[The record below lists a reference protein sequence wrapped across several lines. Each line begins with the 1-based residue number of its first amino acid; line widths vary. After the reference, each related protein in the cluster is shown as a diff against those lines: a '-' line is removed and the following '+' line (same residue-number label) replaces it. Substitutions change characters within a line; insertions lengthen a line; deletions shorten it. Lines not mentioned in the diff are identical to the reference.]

1 MNFPGPVFCSSYH
14 EFVQSNGRVSGLQK
28 KGLKVLKPKRGDQT
42 EKCLSLSRDLSSL
55 NPKRRPKKRDELI
68 SYLLLNEVLHTSLT
82 MKLFDPK
89 LMKKFLWLQWLMVFL
104 VEFHTRVDL
113 LTVLTYLGK
122 LGALNSTARTK
133 ECKHRGA
140 SKTSEKK

>member
-14 EFVQSNGRVSGLQK
+14 EFVQSNGRVRGYKRRDLRSSSRKGGTRPKSVFPCREICQVCEPK
-28 KGLKVLKPKRGDQT
+28 KGDPKN
-42 EKCLSLSRDLSSL
+42 E
-55 NPKRRPKKRDELI
+55 I

>member
-1 MNFPGPVFCSSYH
+1 M
-14 EFVQSNGRVSGLQK
+14 
-28 KGLKVLKPKRGDQT
+28 
-42 EKCLSLSRDLSSL
+42 
-55 NPKRRPKKRDELI
+55 
-68 SYLLLNEVLHTSLT
+68 
-82 MKLFDPK
+82 
-89 LMKKFLWLQWLMVFL
+89 MKKFYDSAAATNVMVFL

-140 SKTSEKK
+140 SKHPKRSKKSGVAQWEKLLQIVSLSLYASEASIRPTCN

>member
-14 EFVQSNGRVSGLQK
+14 EFVQSNGRVRGYKRRDLRSSSR
-28 KGLKVLKPKRGDQT
+28 KRGT
-42 EKCLSLSRDLSSL
+42 
-55 NPKRRPKKRDELI
+55 RPKSVFPCREICQVSTQKGDPKNEI

>member
-1 MNFPGPVFCSSYH
+1 M
-14 EFVQSNGRVSGLQK
+14 
-28 KGLKVLKPKRGDQT
+28 
-42 EKCLSLSRDLSSL
+42 
-55 NPKRRPKKRDELI
+55 
-68 SYLLLNEVLHTSLT
+68 
-82 MKLFDPK
+82 
-89 LMKKFLWLQWLMVFL
+89 MKKFYDSAAATNVMVFL